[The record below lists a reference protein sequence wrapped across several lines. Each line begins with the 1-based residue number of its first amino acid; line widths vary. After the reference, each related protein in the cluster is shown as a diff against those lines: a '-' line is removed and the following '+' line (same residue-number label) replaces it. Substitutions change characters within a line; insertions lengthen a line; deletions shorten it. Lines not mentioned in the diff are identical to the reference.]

1 MGGVAKLLIVLLV
14 IYVGAYAVFRQARQE
29 VRQADQR
36 TYVIFPSGSLGR
48 ALYYAWRPLS
58 RADKS
63 LTGMRTHIGP
73 HAQ

>member
-1 MGGVAKLLIVLLV
+1 MGSVAKLLIVLLV

-29 VRQADQR
+29 VWQTDQKA
-36 TYVIFPSGSLGR
+36 YVIFPSGPLGQ

-58 RADKS
+58 RVDRA

-73 HAQ
+73 HR